1 MLPCKSLLISFAG
14 AMTFMKQFMIITAFS
29 LLVSTEAFS
38 KTTKEVWLNFT
49 GSNHCEVG
57 FCAEGVPSNIL
68 EEALKYYKKN
78 QQVIQNDNFIAMAD
92 MSQNSTKKRFY
103 ILNLHDGSVES
114 MHIAHGV
121 NSETSKGHATK
132 FSNKVNSLRTALGF
146 YVTEVDTFDGKNG
159 ESLRLYGLSKT
170 NDNAY
175 ERGIIIHPA
184 HYVSEEYIKKEGM
197 LGTSEGCPAVSYAN
211 IESVLTKLKGKA
223 LLYIYSN
230 VPSLK
235 WWQ

>member
-1 MLPCKSLLISFAG
+1 
-14 AMTFMKQFMIITAFS
+14 MKQLMIITAFS
-29 LLVSTEAFS
+29 ILVSTEAFS

-57 FCAEGVPSNIL
+57 YCAEGIPSNIL

-92 MSQNSTKKRFY
+92 MSQNSSKKRFY
-103 ILNLHDGSVES
+103 ILNLQDGSVES
-114 MHIAHGV
+114 MHVAHGI

-132 FSNKVNSLRTALGF
+132 FTNKVNSLRTALGF

-184 HYVSEEYIKKEGM
+184 HYVSDEYINENGK